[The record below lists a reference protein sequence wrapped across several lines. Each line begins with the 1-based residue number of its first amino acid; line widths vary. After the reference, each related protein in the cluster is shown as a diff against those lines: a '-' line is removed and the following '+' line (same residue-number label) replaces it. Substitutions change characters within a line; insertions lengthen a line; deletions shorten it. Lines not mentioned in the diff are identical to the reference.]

1 MCTVFGLKDAE
12 QEFLVKNQVK
22 LGLQDQITDKNRDN
36 EGIEIAT
43 SAYKVIGLDI
53 IFMICKLT
61 YHLTYVLYDFR
72 NEQSQNI
79 CISADAYIRRRVWV

>member
-12 QEFLVKNQVK
+12 QEFLVKNQVS

-43 SAYKVIGLDI
+43 SAYKVIGLDSI
-53 IFMICKLT
+53 
-61 YHLTYVLYDFR
+61 
-72 NEQSQNI
+72 
-79 CISADAYIRRRVWV
+79 

>member
-12 QEFLVKNQVK
+12 QEFLVKNQVS

-43 SAYKVIGLDI
+43 SAYKVIAFDSIQINSNLSFLI
-53 IFMICKLT
+53 
-61 YHLTYVLYDFR
+61 HLKRF
-72 NEQSQNI
+72 S
-79 CISADAYIRRRVWV
+79 

>member
-1 MCTVFGLKDAE
+1 MFIIIFLISSIDEGEYLIPMCTVFGLKDAE
-12 QEFLVKNQVK
+12 QEFLVKNQAN

-53 IFMICKLT
+53 
-61 YHLTYVLYDFR
+61 
-72 NEQSQNI
+72 S
-79 CISADAYIRRRVWV
+79 IRDRI

>member
-12 QEFLVKNQVK
+12 QEFLVKNQAN

-43 SAYKVIGLDI
+43 SAYKVIGLDSI
-53 IFMICKLT
+53 
-61 YHLTYVLYDFR
+61 
-72 NEQSQNI
+72 
-79 CISADAYIRRRVWV
+79 

>member
-22 LGLQDQITDKNRDN
+22 LGLHDQITDKNRDN

-43 SAYKVIGLDI
+43 SAYKVIGLVSI
-53 IFMICKLT
+53 LITC
-61 YHLTYVLYDFR
+61 HLNCNL
-72 NEQSQNI
+72 S
-79 CISADAYIRRRVWV
+79 